1 VNRLRPYIQ
10 ELINGSFVLFGLA
23 IAWMLTPD
31 GASRDTIGGTLLAL
45 SIAWLVTMPIRLGG
59 GKD

>member
-1 VNRLRPYIQ
+1 MRRA
-10 ELINGSFVLFGLA
+10 SVLLAVA

-59 GKD
+59 SKD